1 MTNAVITVKFAA
13 AAAMIAAVD
22 ARVNAVTA
30 KTADITNENKYAYVG
45 RLSGDS
51 L

>member
-13 AAAMIAAVD
+13 VN